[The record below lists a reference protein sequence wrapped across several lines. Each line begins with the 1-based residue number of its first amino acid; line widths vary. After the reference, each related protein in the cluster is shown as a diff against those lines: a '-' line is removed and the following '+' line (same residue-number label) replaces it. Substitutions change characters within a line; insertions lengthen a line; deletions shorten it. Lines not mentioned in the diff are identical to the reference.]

1 MSYFTLRVTL
11 TRSGSNLVTK
21 LGIPDIG
28 AGERP
33 EMSKIAFSRWKCQV
47 LLLKKRCINIA
58 LSGLSYVHV
67 SKFLQNGAKISD
79 YIVALVPIFFLRD

>member
-33 EMSKIAFSRWKCQV
+33 EMSKIAFSR
-47 LLLKKRCINIA
+47 
-58 LSGLSYVHV
+58 
-67 SKFLQNGAKISD
+67 
-79 YIVALVPIFFLRD
+79 